1 MVSGTLQ
8 FLYFQ
13 TFLQTFLKNY
23 PAKSVRRIVESKNLA
38 TDENE
43 NLRCVH
49 GSKATYSIKIQVEIS
64 VVSWNLF
71 SFQKLPRQFFAY
83 GLIEKDSANIFPT

>member
-13 TFLQTFLKNY
+13 TFLLTFLKNY
-23 PAKSVRRIVESKNLA
+23 PAKSVRRIVQSKNLV
-38 TDENE
+38 TDE
-43 NLRCVH
+43 NLRCVY
-49 GSKATYSIKIQVEIS
+49 GSTATYSIKIQVEIS

-71 SFQKLPRQFFAY
+71 SFQNCPDNSL
-83 GLIEKDSANIFPT
+83 LMV